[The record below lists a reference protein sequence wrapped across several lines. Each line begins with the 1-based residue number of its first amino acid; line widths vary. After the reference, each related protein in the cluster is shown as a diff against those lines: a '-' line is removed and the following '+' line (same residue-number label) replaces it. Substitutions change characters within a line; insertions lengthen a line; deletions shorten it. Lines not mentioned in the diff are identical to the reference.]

1 MELKWRNSDGSND
14 RSRSK
19 FINIFRYYCLIF
31 LGIDERYII
40 IDNYNK
46 SVGFGNVLHC
56 KRIYNAINSK
66 NTNRMTPREV
76 LKIFEEKGWLDE

>member
-1 MELKWRNSDGSND
+1 MEATIDQEVNLL
-14 RSRSK
+14 
-19 FINIFRYYCLIF
+19 IFLDIMFDDCLIF